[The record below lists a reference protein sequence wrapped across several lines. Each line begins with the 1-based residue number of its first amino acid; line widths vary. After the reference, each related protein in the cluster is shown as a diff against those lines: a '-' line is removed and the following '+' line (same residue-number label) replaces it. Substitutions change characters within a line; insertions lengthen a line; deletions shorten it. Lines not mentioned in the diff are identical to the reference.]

1 MKAKTNI
8 GILKHLSKLKSL
20 GQIYKMPVRYHLDY
34 CDIIYH
40 TPSQTHP
47 PPLPRTLHTQ
57 MEKVER
63 KQYQAAFVITGA

>member
-1 MKAKTNI
+1 MMKAKTNI

-20 GQIYKMPVRYHLDY
+20 DQIYKTPVLDY

-40 TPSQTHP
+40 IPSQTHP

-63 KQYQAAFVITGA
+63 KEYQAAFVITGA